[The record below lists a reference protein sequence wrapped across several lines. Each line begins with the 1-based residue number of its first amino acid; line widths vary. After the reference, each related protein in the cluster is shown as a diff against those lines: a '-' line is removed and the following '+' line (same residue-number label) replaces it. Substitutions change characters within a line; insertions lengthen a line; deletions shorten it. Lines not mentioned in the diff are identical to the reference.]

1 MGIVPAEFQGRSV
14 LGQGIQIHAEKI
26 YRELTVDV
34 VKLMFVFPVR
44 FFEVFLIYIFQVT
57 EIVGAFQVHT
67 FVDNEVF
74 ALLLRR
80 KGMPAVRAQQ
90 TKRSSHEITGGECLP
105 ADLALILALAAVIIV
120 NEMMWGTAERAD
132 DIFRDGP
139 AVSSLHRLDGFFVAP
154 KVVLEEK
161 LPVLFDEGFDM
172 RQFID
177 FELLIFGR
185 MGILIG
191 PLLERD
197 ISADK
202 VDQPAV
208 LLVKMLNN
216 R

>member
-34 VKLMFVFPVR
+34 VELMFVFPVR
-44 FFEVFLIYIFQVT
+44 FFEVFLIYIFQVM
-57 EIVGAFQVHT
+57 EIVGAFRVHA

-80 KGMPAVRAQQ
+80 KGMPTVRAQQ
-90 TKRSSHEITGGECLP
+90 TKRSSHEVAGGECLP
-105 ADLALILALAAVIIV
+105 AYLALILAFAAIIIV
-120 NEMMWGTAERAD
+120 DEVMGSTAERTN
-132 DIFRDGP
+132 DIFRNGS
-139 AVSSLHRLDGFFVAP
+139 AISSLHRLYGFSVAP
-154 KVVLEEK
+154 KVVFEEK
-161 LPVLFDEGFDM
+161 LPVLFDKGFDT

-191 PLLERD
+191 PLLKRD